1 MKLNVEFLQ
10 VLLKRSVQECG
21 HDHEHWLLQ
30 FDRPCQVEILDECS
44 KFQHYLLAGLA
55 RHLVVEKHK
64 LNRLRVVR
72 LIFDYLNCPL
82 QRLIT

>member
-1 MKLNVEFLQ
+1 M
-10 VLLKRSVQECG
+10 LLKRSVQEGG
-21 HDHEHWLLQ
+21 HDHEHRLLQ
-30 FDRPCQVEILDECS
+30 FDRSGQVEVLNECS
-44 KFQHYLLAGLA
+44 ELLHNLLACLA